1 MAPAGDRARGLLDH
15 LRPSALFRRRD
26 PDGRIV
32 APRDPATSKRNIQY
46 VSFRG
51 TKREA
56 QVKLGELVAAV
67 GHGSYIEPSKVTVA
81 EHLRVRVDQ
90 WEAAYDPAAKTGIS
104 PKTAERYREL
114 IENQIAPHI
123 GAKLMQKLKAA
134 DIEAWHT
141 TLRTSGR
148 KDGKGGVST
157 RTIKHAHRIL
167 SKALDDAVRNDLVA
181 KNAAKLEGA
190 PTVDDDEVQIVAKEQ
205 IGELIG
211 KLRGRSIYA
220 RAIVALFTGMRR
232 GEVLALRWLSVDLDG
247 KLIRVRE
254 ALEKTREHIQVPAVH
269 N

>member
-1 MAPAGDRARGLLDH
+1 MGPAADRARGLLDH

-26 PDGRIV
+26 PDGRIT

-46 VSFRG
+46 VSFRR

-157 RTIKHAHRIL
+157 RTIKHARRIL
-167 SKALDDAVRNDLVA
+167 SKALDDAVRNDLV
-181 KNAAKLEGA
+181 
-190 PTVDDDEVQIVAKEQ
+190 
-205 IGELIG
+205 
-211 KLRGRSIYA
+211 GRTRQA
-220 RAIVALFTGMRR
+220 GRRADGRR
-232 GEVLALRWLSVDLDG
+232 
-247 KLIRVRE
+247 
-254 ALEKTREHIQVPAVH
+254 
-269 N
+269 